1 MTKNYFSHHLF
12 SRLSIGLLFISLCCS
27 GWATDKHEDA
37 KLNVHSQYEP
47 ILKLINERFPSNQ
60 SAFDNDP
67 QLLAEFLNQH
77 VRVHWDASSTTSA
90 LIGKE
95 TFLKLAPDQKQRL
108 VAAVDQTLLRYAME
122 GYQFYNG
129 QQFNL
134 AHIAIS
140 SSGNMGWLKILM
152 ESPIIPDLNLEL
164 LIKRNQQGVWKAV
177 DVRFKG
183 ITYVAIKK
191 HLHRR
196 LIKKKGIDGLI
207 DNLTS
212 KNRDFFEAM

>member
-1 MTKNYFSHHLF
+1 MNIKHCNSRFLLTLLLGLF
-12 SRLSIGLLFISLCCS
+12 LYG
-27 GWATDKHEDA
+27 GNVWATEKDGDTKQE
-37 KLNVHSQYEP
+37 VRSQYEP
-47 ILKLINERFPSNQ
+47 IIEFINQHFPNNQ
-60 SAFDNDP
+60 SAFDDDP
-67 QLLAEFLNQH
+67 QLLAEFINQH
-77 VRVHWDASSTTSA
+77 VRVHWDASSTSSA

-95 TFLKLAPDQKQRL
+95 VFLKLTPDQRQSL

-134 AHIAIS
+134 ADIAIS

-207 DNLTS
+207 NNLKS
-212 KNRDFFEAM
+212 KNRDFFQAM